1 MLFKGNFGDLRPKI
15 RGGGGGWTNSQENS
29 HKDGQLSVLQFL
41 SEYFNLA
48 KFHPNRRDGMY
59 HACLVLSW
67 TQS

>member
-1 MLFKGNFGDLRPKI
+1 MWGQKP
-15 RGGGGGWTNSQENS
+15 GGGGGGVSNSQGIS
-29 HKDGQLSVLQFL
+29 RKDGQLSVLQFL
-41 SEYFNLA
+41 GEYFNLA